1 LPSPNLSPPS
11 GRLYTLRLLDQRRR
25 NSFKTDDQADQ
36 TMTLTTL
43 IEGCKREDRLC
54 QEKLYALFFDQ
65 MLAVIHRSF
74 SDQDAAIS
82 ILNNGFLRA
91 FKKIDQYKGSGSFEG
106 WLRRIITHA
115 IADYYR
121 EHEAEL
127 NIRKAEIAENMPELH
142 TKDPMAYKD
151 LLQVLQHL
159 PPATRLVINL
169 FIIEGYAHKEI
180 SEMLGISTGT
190 SKWHVSEGKR
200 MLKNLLNIQFTE

>member
-1 LPSPNLSPPS
+1 MPLPNLSPPAR
-11 GRLYTLRLLDQRRR
+11 RLYVLRLLDQRRR
-25 NSFKTDDQADQ
+25 NSFKPDDQADQ
-36 TMTLTTL
+36 PTALTTL
-43 IEGCKREDRLC
+43 IEGCKRGDRLC

-121 EHEAEL
+121 DHEAEL
-127 NIRKAEIAENMPELH
+127 NIRKTEIADNLPELH

-151 LLQVLQHL
+151 LLQVLQYL

-169 FIIEGYAHKEI
+169 FIVEGYAHKEI

-200 MLKNLLNIQFTE
+200 ILKNLLNIQFTE